1 MRDPT
6 PQSPNLVFRSKIDL
20 WLIAALVLVPV
31 VILSFIAG
39 DSGVNE
45 YRLDLVI
52 LLIVIIVPGGIAGL
66 YATTRYTITPD
77 MLLVRSGPFTWAIPL
92 REITRIEPTYNP
104 ASSPAFS
111 LDRLSI
117 YYGLGNRLMVS
128 PMEKEN
134 FLAALRKRMQAQ
146 NDAITR

>member
-6 PQSPNLVFRSKIDL
+6 PRSTNLVFRSKIDL
-20 WLIAALVLVPV
+20 WLVGALVLVPV
-31 VILSFIAG
+31 FILGFIAG
-39 DSGVNE
+39 DGGVNE
-45 YRLDLVI
+45 YRLDL
-52 LLIVIIVPGGIAGL
+52 LTLAIVIIVPGSIGGL

-77 MLLVRSGPFTWAIPL
+77 MLLVRSGPFAWAIPL
-92 REITRIEPTYNP
+92 SEITRIEPTRNP

-128 PMEKEN
+128 PTDKEN
-134 FLAALRKRMQAQ
+134 FLAILRKRMQAQ
-146 NDAITR
+146 NEAITR

>member
-6 PQSPNLVFRSKIDL
+6 PRSTNLVFRSKIDL
-20 WLIAALVLVPV
+20 WLVGALVLVPV
-31 VILSFIAG
+31 FILGFIAG

-45 YRLDLVI
+45 YRLDL
-52 LLIVIIVPGGIAGL
+52 LTLAIVIIVPGSIGGL

-77 MLLVRSGPFTWAIPL
+77 MLLVRSGPFAWAIPL
-92 REITRIEPTYNP
+92 REITRIEPTRNP

-128 PMEKEN
+128 PTDKEN
-134 FLAALRKRMQAQ
+134 FLAMLRKRMQAQ
-146 NDAITR
+146 NEAITR

>member
-1 MRDPT
+1 M
-6 PQSPNLVFRSKIDL
+6 PQPPNLIFRSKIDL
-20 WLIAALVLVPV
+20 WLVGALVLVPV
-31 VILSFIAG
+31 LILDFIAG

-45 YRLDLVI
+45 YRLDVLT
-52 LLIVIIVPGGIAGL
+52 LLIVIIVPSGVGGL

-77 MLLVRSGPFTWAIPL
+77 MLLVRSGPFAWAIPL

-128 PMEKEN
+128 PREKEN

-146 NDAITR
+146 NEAITR

>member
-1 MRDPT
+1 MP
-6 PQSPNLVFRSKIDL
+6 VF
-20 WLIAALVLVPV
+20 
-31 VILSFIAG
+31 ILGYIAG

-45 YRLDLVI
+45 YRLDVVI
-52 LLIVIIVPGGIAGL
+52 LLIVIIVPASIGAL
-66 YATTRYTITPD
+66 YATTRYTITSD
-77 MLLVRSGPFTWAIPL
+77 MLLVRSGPFTWTIPL

-128 PMEKEN
+128 PSEKEN
-134 FLAALRKRMQAQ
+134 FLANLRKRMQAQ
-146 NDAITR
+146 NEAITR

>member
-1 MRDPT
+1 MRDPA
-6 PQSPNLVFRSKIDL
+6 PEAPNLVFRSKIDL
-20 WLIAALVLVPV
+20 WLVGALVLVPV
-31 VILSFIAG
+31 LILSLIAG

-45 YRLDLVI
+45 YRLDVLT
-52 LLIVIIVPGGIAGL
+52 LLIVIIVPGSIGAL

-77 MLLVRSGPFTWAIPL
+77 MLLVRSGPFGWTIPL

-128 PMEKEN
+128 PTDKEN
-134 FLAALRKRMQAQ
+134 FLASLKKRMQAQ
-146 NDAITR
+146 NEAISR

>member
-1 MRDPT
+1 MP
-6 PQSPNLVFRSKIDL
+6 V
-20 WLIAALVLVPV
+20 LILG
-31 VILSFIAG
+31 FIGG

-45 YRLDLVI
+45 YRLDVLT
-52 LLIVIIVPGGIAGL
+52 LLIVIIVPAGVGGL

-77 MLLVRSGPFTWAIPL
+77 MLLVRSGPFAWAIPL

-117 YYGLGNRLMVS
+117 
-128 PMEKEN
+128 
-134 FLAALRKRMQAQ
+134 
-146 NDAITR
+146 

>member
-20 WLIAALVLVPV
+20 WLVGALVLVPV
-31 VILSFIAG
+31 LILGFIAG

-45 YRLDLVI
+45 YRLDVLT
-52 LLIVIIVPGGIAGL
+52 LLIVIIVPASVGGL

-77 MLLVRSGPFTWAIPL
+77 MLLVRSGPFAWAIPL
-92 REITRIEPTYNP
+92 REITRIEPTHNP
-104 ASSPAFS
+104 VSSPAFS

-117 YYGLGNRLMVS
+117 YYGLGNRLTLS
-128 PMEKEN
+128 PTDKEN
-134 FLAALRKRMQAQ
+134 FLANLRKRMQAQ
-146 NDAITR
+146 NQAITR